1 MLLKEKNR
9 DLLFFAEWNAAD
21 RVHNNADLTFL
32 EGHLLLEYMLESRN
46 VISSI
51 LRYQTYF
58 CTMEINL
65 GSPNWQD
72 YISNEYVFT
81 SKKWDWS
88 HGPLSAHSAAIK
100 INWYYTPFHSP
111 PHMVF
116 RVLLLI
122 GKSFDNDQRR
132 KYACF
137 TRAIIH
143 DFFQNPVF
151 CM

>member
-32 EGHLLLEYMLESRN
+32 EGHLLLEYMLESKN

-65 GSPNWQD
+65 GSPN
-72 YISNEYVFT
+72 
-81 SKKWDWS
+81 
-88 HGPLSAHSAAIK
+88 
-100 INWYYTPFHSP
+100 
-111 PHMVF
+111 
-116 RVLLLI
+116 
-122 GKSFDNDQRR
+122 
-132 KYACF
+132 
-137 TRAIIH
+137 
-143 DFFQNPVF
+143 
-151 CM
+151 